1 MSDDPAARAVLAA
14 ATATPAAPTPPA
26 APLGATAP
34 PAEDEINELIA
45 FFEGKI
51 AGYPPEQRTRIL
63 AAAAWA
69 RALHGDQRRAS
80 GDPYVIHPLN
90 VASILIDLRMD
101 PDAII
106 AALLHDV
113 LEDTDARRADLR
125 KEFGREV
132 EALVQ
137 GVTKISILR
146 GRTRSAQHAETIRKM
161 LFAMVK
167 DLRVILIKLADK
179 VHNMRTLGYLAEED
193 RRRIAQET
201 LDIYAPLAGRL
212 GISRIKD
219 ELEDLSLK
227 HLQPPV
233 YDQIR
238 QFVAARKSDR
248 DGYLARVSEA
258 ITREAA
264 AAGIPVTIETR
275 AKHFYSIY
283 QKMRRRA
290 KPLEEIYDLLG
301 IRVLCETASQC
312 YELLGHVHKI
322 WMPIEGR
329 FKDYIA
335 MPKSNRYQSLHT
347 TVMGWGGRVIE
358 IQIRTQGM
366 HETAE
371 TGIASHWLYKS
382 RIPAPEAGREA
393 ELTLISKLKEW
404 QGAGPGS
411 SDFLDEIK
419 RELLGDS
426 IYVFTPKGDVVELPY
441 GSTAVDFAYH
451 IHTDIGDHCL
461 AAKADG
467 AIIPLREP
475 LRNTQVVEIVT
486 AVNARPHLDWLHSV
500 RTSRARSK
508 IRHRLAQ
515 IDPQLIFDR
524 NLVAKKKPAPA
535 AAPSP
540 AAPAAPPLGRAA
552 VPPLGRAAVPPA
564 PEGAAEPETRVREAP
579 RPAIRIG
586 EDRNFMIRI
595 AQCCSPSTGDAIVGY
610 VSRGR
615 GITVHRAD
623 CASIASIKDFA
634 ERRIEVEWES
644 VSPRSTRRFQVT
656 AHASAN
662 LFSEIE
668 GAIRKLGGHLVEGRL
683 EEGEPDQL
691 RGSFTVE
698 FDRREDFARVLRSLR
713 TIPSVV
719 SIQG

>member
-1 MSDDPAARAVLAA
+1 M
-14 ATATPAAPTPPA
+14 
-26 APLGATAP
+26 
-34 PAEDEINELIA
+34 NELIA
-45 FFEGKI
+45 FFGARL
-51 AGYPPEQRTRIL
+51 AGYPAADRARML
-63 AAAAWA
+63 SAAAWA

-90 VASILIDLRMD
+90 VASILVDLRMD
-101 PDAII
+101 PDAVI

-113 LEDTDARRADLR
+113 LEDTDARRAELR

-132 EALVQ
+132 ESLVQ

-146 GRTRSAQHAETIRKM
+146 GRTRSTQHAETIRKM

-167 DLRVILIKLADK
+167 DIRVILIKLADK
-179 VHNMRTLGYLAEED
+179 LHNMRTLGFLGEED
-193 RRRIAQET
+193 RKRIAKET

-238 QFVAARKSDR
+238 QFVAARKSER
-248 DGYLARVSEA
+248 DGYLARVGEA

-264 AAGIPVTIETR
+264 AAGIPVSLETR

-290 KPLEEIYDLLG
+290 RPLEEIYDLLG

-312 YELLGHVHKI
+312 YELLGLVHKI

-347 TVMGWGGRVIE
+347 TVMGYGGRVIE
-358 IQIRTQGM
+358 IQIRTHEM
-366 HETAE
+366 HVTAE
-371 TGIASHWLYKS
+371 NGIASHWLYKS
-382 RIPAPEAGREA
+382 RAPAREAEREA

-404 QGAGPGS
+404 QSAGPGS

-467 AIIPLREP
+467 VIIPLSEP
-475 LRNTQVVEIVT
+475 LGNTQVVEIVT
-486 AVNARPHLDWLHSV
+486 TVNARPHLDWLRSV

-508 IRHRLAQ
+508 IRHWLAQ
-515 IDPQLIFDR
+515 NDPQLIFDR
-524 NLVAKKKPAPA
+524 NLVAKKK
-535 AAPSP
+535 
-540 AAPAAPPLGRAA
+540 AAPPPA
-552 VPPLGRAAVPPA
+552 PPA
-564 PEGAAEPETRVREAP
+564 PPAGETEAETRVREGP

-595 AQCCSPSTGDAIVGY
+595 AQCCTPSTGDAIVGY

-623 CASIASIKDFA
+623 CVSIASIKDFA

-644 VSPRSTRRFQVT
+644 VSPKSTRRFQVT

-683 EEGEPDQL
+683 EESEPGEV
-691 RGSFTVE
+691 RASFTVE
-698 FDRREDFARVLRSLR
+698 LDRREDFARVLRSLR
-713 TIPSVV
+713 TIPSVA

>member
-1 MSDDPAARAVLAA
+1 
-14 ATATPAAPTPPA
+14 
-26 APLGATAP
+26 
-34 PAEDEINELIA
+34 
-45 FFEGKI
+45 
-51 AGYPPEQRTRIL
+51 
-63 AAAAWA
+63 
-69 RALHGDQRRAS
+69 
-80 GDPYVIHPLN
+80 
-90 VASILIDLRMD
+90 
-101 PDAII
+101 
-106 AALLHDV
+106 
-113 LEDTDARRADLR
+113 
-125 KEFGREV
+125 
-132 EALVQ
+132 
-137 GVTKISILR
+137 
-146 GRTRSAQHAETIRKM
+146 M

-179 VHNMRTLGYLAEED
+179 LHNMRTLGYLAEED

-227 HLQPPV
+227 HLQPAV

-238 QFVAARKSDR
+238 QYVAARKSDR

-301 IRVLCETASQC
+301 IRVLCDTTSQC

-358 IQIRTQGM
+358 IQIRTHAM
-366 HETAE
+366 HGTAE
-371 TGIASHWLYKS
+371 NGIASHWLYKS
-382 RIPAPEAGREA
+382 RAATAEPRRES

-404 QGAGPGS
+404 QGVGPGS
-411 SDFLDEIK
+411 TEFLDEIK
-419 RELLGDS
+419 RDLLGDS

-451 IHTDIGDHCL
+451 IHTDIGDHCM

-467 AIIPLREP
+467 AIIALREP

-486 AVNARPHLDWLHSV
+486 GVNARPHLDWLRSV

-508 IRHRLAQ
+508 IRHWLAAN
-515 IDPQLIFDR
+515 DLQLIFDR
-524 NLVAKKKPAPA
+524 NLVAKKRPAPA
-535 AAPSP
+535 APTP
-540 AAPAAPPLGRAA
+540 AAAEGPAAGT
-552 VPPLGRAAVPPA
+552 
-564 PEGAAEPETRVREAP
+564 ETRAREAP

-595 AQCCSPSTGDAIVGY
+595 AKCCSPSTGDALVGY

-615 GITVHRAD
+615 GIMVHRAD

-644 VSPRSTRRFQVT
+644 VSPKSTRRFQVT
-656 AHASAN
+656 AHASAS

-683 EEGEPDQL
+683 EEADPDQM
-691 RGSFTVE
+691 RGSFTIE
-698 FDRREDFARVLRSLR
+698 LDRREDFAKVLRSLR

-719 SIQG
+719 AIQG

>member
-1 MSDDPAARAVLAA
+1 MSD
-14 ATATPAAPTPPA
+14 TN
-26 APLGATAP
+26 
-34 PAEDEINELIA
+34 EIGELIA
-45 FFEGKI
+45 FFEGKL
-51 AGYPPEQRTRIL
+51 AGYPAGERARII
-63 AAAAWA
+63 AAAEWA

-90 VASILIDLRMD
+90 VASILVDLRMD
-101 PDAII
+101 PDAVI

-113 LEDTDARRADLR
+113 LEDTDARRTDLR

-193 RRRIAQET
+193 RKRIAQET

-227 HLQPPV
+227 HLQPQV
-233 YDQIR
+233 YEQIR

-258 ITREAA
+258 ITQEAA
-264 AAGIPVTIETR
+264 AAGIPVTLETR

-358 IQIRTQGM
+358 IQIRTHGM
-366 HETAE
+366 HATAE
-371 TGIASHWLYKS
+371 NGIASHWLYKS
-382 RIPAPEAGREA
+382 RIPAPEAEREA

-486 AVNARPHLDWLHSV
+486 AVSARPHLDWLRSV

-508 IRHRLAQ
+508 IRHWLAQ
-515 IDPQLIFDR
+515 NDPQLIFDR
-524 NLVAKKKPAPA
+524 NLVAKKRPAPSA
-535 AAPSP
+535 A
-540 AAPAAPPLGRAA
+540 PLGRAA
-552 VPPLGRAAVPPA
+552 APPLT
-564 PEGAAEPETRVREAP
+564 EGGAELETRVREAP

-586 EDRNFMIRI
+586 KDRNFMIRI

-698 FDRREDFARVLRSLR
+698 LDRREDFTRVLRSLR
-713 TIPSVV
+713 TIPSVMA
-719 SIQG
+719 IQG